1 MPMKIS
7 TKSKI
12 VLLLLFVS
20 ANLKSAFADV
30 IITQPTGGQNIST
43 ERSVGGPSEQF
54 TAIGDIVITDQ
65 VGTDFQSGSNRRIRL
80 NAPSGWQ
87 FEVGTAS
94 AAGTGTRVTSATVIE
109 STATFIVISY
119 NANTTAVAGNSITL
133 SGLRVKST
141 SRAVA
146 YPNYII
152 RASTSGNAAI
162 AGFPNGATAATLS
175 KVAGAYVG
183 LQVLLPAQDNAP
195 GSGSG
200 RSNSTVQTPQAGSS
214 FAVTVNAVDYAYNI
228 ITAAPE
234 QQVSITTNN
243 PYATISAP
251 VVLTGGTA
259 SFNVAL
265 NTYSAT
271 LTTSYFT
278 LTANNDVDNGIA
290 AGVSSNIRVIAGPF
304 TKLLTVFPGETYAP
318 GSPNGKTGTPTAPA
332 YGVNYTSVVYAVD
345 DFWNKAAA
353 PDPTNVEMS
362 ASGVTNFAAPP
373 QASLLISGP
382 NIRTRTFNLVFGTIG
397 EIPTVTA
404 TNNTDGTKTAY
415 TQILP
420 AVTAGAFVKLQL
432 LLPGEVAAPGTPTG
446 KTGALPTAQAA
457 GSSFDVTVNAVDANW
472 NVVSSVTDVV
482 AITNSLASDAATS
495 LLPANAALVGG
506 TGTFTV
512 TLNRAATNHR
522 LVVSDVTNPA
532 KTANTSPNL
541 EVTPGAYAKLLIT
554 LTGETYLPGT
564 ATGKGNTLTS
574 RAINTNTTVTVR
586 AVDAHWNLVNTVTD
600 MVELSSSDLNAIVP
614 ADQALAAG
622 VRAFSGFRFRTAGNH
637 TITATSAADVT
648 KNYTTDLINV
658 AAGAF
663 TKLVLVMPGE
673 TAVEGNGTGKT
684 GTPTDRV
691 AGETF
696 SILVKA
702 ADALGNTVT
711 TVNDVVGF
719 TADNDS
725 YAQLPPNTALVN
737 GVLNASV
744 TYRIGNTTK
753 NRRLTVTDITD
764 GTKTASRSP
773 YFTVNIGPYAGL
785 LVVLPGEVYK
795 AGSPTGKEEPPGNQG
810 IGVAF
815 NVVVRAVDIAFN
827 TITSVTDVVSI
838 TSNDPLAVLPA
849 NAALVNGVKSNF
861 SVRLNS
867 ASTSTTIT
875 ATSADVTKSPYT
887 AGPIMVLSPS
897 ASSNFFRSN
906 VVSGNW
912 SNSSSWESSANGTS
926 GWQPSTLVP
935 AAAASGISVR
945 NGHTINVI
953 LNQTADDVTI
963 ESGGVVNHTGGT
975 LTINDGAAAND
986 FIVLGT
992 LRSSVHIIKSG
1003 VLQIT
1008 NGGKYQHN
1016 YTSASGTIPAAVWA
1030 TGSTCEVIGYTSFAG
1045 DIGGSNQ
1052 TFSNFVWNAPN
1063 QTAAGSPSLLAGFAA
1078 RDLTITSTGQ
1088 GSLNVGSVGGT
1099 TTITRNYLQAAGTV
1113 RANKTSGTQNIAFG
1127 GDFNVNGGNFTLGNG
1142 TVNID
1147 FNGTTQ
1153 SLSNSGSTITFQN
1166 VSFSNSG
1173 TKTLTSGAFA
1183 IATTGVLTM
1192 AGTATLNANGNL
1204 TLLSAE
1210 TSSASVAEIPS
1221 GASIAG
1227 NVNVQRF
1234 IRGGDKNMFR
1244 TYRMFSSPVYDNGNS
1259 GSPTYSYL
1267 TQFFDDIIIS
1277 GTGGASN
1284 GFDNLSSAPSAWTYE
1299 PNAAATNKY
1308 IPLPN
1313 INTSLAVGR
1322 GAYLYYRGDRS
1333 NMSAKVTSPYVDPES
1348 FAMDFEGVL
1357 NQQAVTVPLV
1367 YSATVTGFNLIGN
1380 PYASSIDW
1388 NKITSAQKAD
1398 LADNVIS
1405 IFNPA
1410 SRQYATYDGLVGA
1423 NQGSNIIP
1431 SGQGFFVKVKPG
1443 GGSFTFT
1450 EQDKVGSMPSVH
1462 LMSMPVNDN
1471 IVLGSIGGKLAVA
1484 PQVNT
1489 LQSSAPHTELRA
1501 WLQKDN
1507 TPYSVETVVVFK
1519 EGKAGNYLQG
1529 EDAPYMKGSDIYFS
1543 SLSNDNNKL
1552 VINYMPPVN
1561 AQSKVNF
1568 NLDEANAS
1576 GAYTLQLNFS
1586 NVPSGY
1592 IVKLNDAF
1600 LGTSTA
1606 VQNGDLHSFTIDKT
1620 QAGSYGIDRFSVAFE
1635 APTTLPVTYQVP
1647 FTAAKTN
1654 QGVLTKWSTATET
1667 DNNRFEVMRAAD
1679 DKTYAKLHTELAKG
1693 SNSSYSFIDKNP
1705 LLGNNYYKLV
1715 QFNDD
1720 GTSTESLPQV
1730 INYTGTLSNTSEL
1743 VSIFPNPV
1751 VSNFTVRFNGVL
1763 KANQQTVKVVNVT
1776 GQVLL
1781 TQSVSKSQMAAGH
1794 EINIS
1799 AYPSGIYFVEVYE
1812 NGSQRLGQ
1820 MKLIKQ

>member
-1 MPMKIS
+1 MKIS
-7 TKSKI
+7 TKI
-12 VLLLLFVS
+12 RVLLLLLFVS

-65 VGTDFQSGSNRRIRL
+65 VGTDFQSGTDRRIRL

-109 STATFIVISY
+109 STATYIVISY
-119 NANTTAVAGNSITL
+119 NANTTVVAGNAITL

-152 RASTSGNAAI
+152 RANTSRNAVI

-228 ITAAPE
+228 ITDAPE

-278 LTANNDVDNGIA
+278 LTANNDVDNGIVP
-290 AGVSSNIRVIAGPF
+290 GVSSNIRVMAGPF

-345 DFWNKAAA
+345 DFWNKATA

-373 QASLLISGP
+373 QASLLVSGP

-397 EIPTVTA
+397 ETPTVTA
-404 TNNTDGTKTAY
+404 VNNTDGTKTAY

-446 KTGALPTAQAA
+446 KTGAPIAQAA
-457 GSSFDVTVNAVDANW
+457 GTPFDVTVNAVDANW
-472 NVVSSVTDVV
+472 NLVSSVTDVV

-495 LLPANAALVGG
+495 LLPANAALVAG
-506 TGTFTV
+506 TGTFSV

-522 LVVSDVTNPA
+522 LVASDVTNPA
-532 KTANTSPNL
+532 KTANTSPDV
-541 EVTPGAYAKLLIT
+541 EVTVGAYAKLLIT

-614 ADQALAAG
+614 ADQALVAG
-622 VRAFSGFRFRTAGNH
+622 VRAFSGFRFRTAGDQ
-637 TITATSAADVT
+637 TITATSAADAG
-648 KNYTTDLINV
+648 KNYTTGLINV

-673 TAVEGNGTGKT
+673 TAVEGIAAGKT

-702 ADALGNTVT
+702 ADAYGNTVT

-719 TADNDS
+719 TATNDI

-744 TYRIGNTTK
+744 TYRIGSTSK

-764 GTKTASRSP
+764 GTKTASQSAT
-773 YFTVNIGPYAGL
+773 FIVNIGPYAGL

-887 AGPIMVLSPS
+887 AGPIVVLGPS
-897 ASSNFFRSN
+897 AASNFFRSN

-912 SNSSSWESSANGTS
+912 NNSTSWESSANGTS

-935 AAAASGISVR
+935 NQVASGITVR
-945 NGHTINVI
+945 NGHTIKI
-953 LNQTADDVTI
+953 IAAQTVDDVTI
-963 ESGGVVNHTGGT
+963 ENGAMVDHTAGT
-975 LTINDGAAAND
+975 LTINDGVAAND
-986 FIVLGT
+986 FMVSGIF
-992 LRSSVHIIKSG
+992 RSAAAITKNG
-1003 VLQIT
+1003 VLQIL
-1008 NGGKYQHN
+1008 NGGTYQHN
-1016 YTSASGTIPAAVWA
+1016 YTTATGTIPAAVWA
-1030 TGSTCEVIGYTSFAG
+1030 TGSTCEVIGYTTFAG
-1045 DIGGSNQ
+1045 NVTGSNQ
-1052 TFSNFVWNAPN
+1052 TFSNFVWNAAN

-1078 RDLTITSTGQ
+1078 RDLTVNSTGL
-1088 GSLNVGSVGGT
+1088 GSLNLGSVGGT
-1099 TTITRNYLQAAGTV
+1099 TTITRDYVQTAGTV
-1113 RANKTSGTQNIAFG
+1113 RANKTSGTQNLAFG
-1127 GDFNVNGGNFTLGNG
+1127 GDFTVNGGTFALGNG
-1142 TVNID
+1142 TVNVD

-1153 SLSNSGSTITFQN
+1153 SLANAGSAIAFQN
-1166 VSFSNSG
+1166 VNFSNSG
-1173 TKTLTSGAFA
+1173 TKTLTSGSFSV
-1183 IATTGVLTM
+1183 ATAGVLSLAANT
-1192 AGTATLNANGNL
+1192 TLNANGNL
-1204 TLLSAE
+1204 LLLS
-1210 TSSASVAEIPS
+1210 SSSGSATIAPIPS
-1221 GASIAG
+1221 TSEITG
-1227 NVNVQRF
+1227 NVTVQRF
-1234 IRGGDKNMFR
+1234 ISGGSQEPYR
-1244 TYRMFSSPVYDNGNS
+1244 TYRMISSPIYDNGNAADR
-1259 GSPTYSYL
+1259 TYSYA
-1267 TQFFDDIIIS
+1267 QFIDDMLVTGS
-1277 GTGGASN
+1277 GGSAN
-1284 GFDNLSSAPSAWTYE
+1284 GFDTSPFNNASAWVYT
-1299 PNAAATNKY
+1299 PGASPAFQDVT
-1308 IPLPN
+1308 N
-1313 INTSLAVGR
+1313 INTSL
-1322 GAYLYYRGDRS
+1322 GAGKSAYIYYRGDRS
-1333 NMSAKVTSPYVDPES
+1333 NSTGKFTSPYVDPEDLV
-1348 FAMDFEGVL
+1348 MDFSGVL
-1357 NQQAVTVPLV
+1357 NQQSVVVPL
-1367 YSATVTGFNLIGN
+1367 ANNGNLVGN

-1388 NKITSAQKAD
+1388 NSAAITKTG
-1398 LADNVIS
+1398 LTNNVIR
-1405 IFNPA
+1405 IWNPA
-1410 SRQYATYDGLVGA
+1410 SRSYATYDGTIGVPSSV
-1423 NQGSNIIP
+1423 NNIIP
-1431 SGQGFFVKVKPG
+1431 AGQGFFVQATGSGTLTFTEGAKVTAQPTVLLMSTPTNENLIVQKLAVSG
-1443 GGSFTFT
+1443 GGS
-1450 EQDKVGSMPSVH
+1450 
-1462 LMSMPVNDN
+1462 
-1471 IVLGSIGGKLAVA
+1471 SIQAT
-1484 PQVNT
+1484 PQ
-1489 LQSSAPHTELRA
+1489 TELR
-1501 WLQKDN
+1501 LTLSLN
-1507 TPYSVETVVVFK
+1507 GSIYSEETAVVFK
-1519 EGKAGNYLQG
+1519 AGKAATYSITEDANYLHNYSTQDG
-1529 EDAPYMKGSDIYFS
+1529 GQKVFLS
-1543 SLSNDNNKL
+1543 SRSTDNRDL
-1552 VINYMPPVN
+1552 AINYMPEITNGSNVKLNIN
-1561 AQSKVNF
+1561 AFNEGGNYKLKV
-1568 NLDEANAS
+1568 D
-1576 GAYTLQLNFS
+1576 YRD
-1586 NVPSGY
+1586 VPSGY

-1600 LGTSTA
+1600 LGTSTV

-1679 DKTYAKLHTELAKG
+1679 DKAYAKLHTELAKG

-1715 QFNDD
+1715 QFNND

-1730 INYTGTLSNTSEL
+1730 INYTGILSNTSEL